1 LTISTRGFTS
11 LTSNAFRMPG
21 KPRVSAYRWPGQPP
35 TRSAVPEFAAKSF
48 RRQERRQS
56 VIRGVYTIYLLHL
69 PRIAIS
75 SGPRSKVSVFS
86 G

>member
-1 LTISTRGFTS
+1 
-11 LTSNAFRMPG
+11 MPG